1 MILIDGMGVGKAIL
15 AVTATVS
22 LVFPAHPIFDH
33 ALPKLSDYGF
43 FKAPINEQIPISG
56 VIPYTIASELFSDY
70 AEKLRF
76 IKVPN
81 NKSISHNDDL
91 SFNYPDGTFLIKTFY
106 YPSDIR
112 DPDSDRRLIETR
124 LLKKTGSEWLAMPY
138 VWNNEQTEAV
148 LALAGDRTEVSW
160 IHSDGKPISILY
172 SVPNLNQCKSCHVY
186 NNVQQPIGPKVR
198 NLNLN
203 FSYDDIPMNQLDK
216 WISVGIL
223 EPFQDKILLPRTVNY
238 MDTHD
243 GSLDQRAR
251 AWLDINCA
259 HCHRRGGPAETSGL
273 YLEVEETDPTALGI
287 FKPPVAAGRGSG
299 DLKYNIVPGHP
310 EESIMDFRIRSRDP
324 GIMMPEL
331 NRKLVH
337 KEGVEL
343 IQAWIKHMPERK

>member
-1 MILIDGMGVGKAIL
+1 MTFGKVIL
-15 AVTATVS
+15 AGLIIIS
-22 LVFPAHPIFDH
+22 LAFPAHPILDH

-43 FKAPINEQIPISG
+43 FKAPINEQIPISE

-160 IHSDGKPISILY
+160 VHSDGKPISILY
-172 SVPNLNQCKSCHVY
+172 SVPNLNPV
-186 NNVQQPIGPKVR
+186 
-198 NLNLN
+198 
-203 FSYDDIPMNQLDK
+203 SYTHLTLPTIY
-216 WISVGIL
+216 SV
-223 EPFQDKILLPRTVNY
+223 
-238 MDTHD
+238 
-243 GSLDQRAR
+243 
-251 AWLDINCA
+251 
-259 HCHRRGGPAETSGL
+259 
-273 YLEVEETDPTALGI
+273 
-287 FKPPVAAGRGSG
+287 
-299 DLKYNIVPGHP
+299 
-310 EESIMDFRIRSRDP
+310 
-324 GIMMPEL
+324 
-331 NRKLVH
+331 
-337 KEGVEL
+337 
-343 IQAWIKHMPERK
+343 